1 MKRFSIL
8 FPFSLKCIVL
18 LLFMQTSLESTPSN
32 IDAVTTGGGNK
43 TDHLALLEFKAK
55 IVHDPQN
62 VMRSW
67 NDSAHFCNWEGVVCG
82 RKHRRVTILNLEDKG
97 LVGSLSPYIGNMSF
111 LRQIILRNNSLQG
124 KIPAEV
130 GRLFR
135 LQAFDLYYNHVEGK
149 IPWNLSL
156 CSNLRLLILQNNKL
170 EGQIPTELANLRKLW
185 VLDLGVNYL
194 TGGLPPSIA
203 NMSLLEMLAV
213 PNNFLTGS
221 IPDVLGQL
229 SHLSS
234 IGLPL
239 NNFSGIIPPCM
250 YNISSI
256 KIFSV
261 AINSLHGSVPSD
273 TGILLPRLQLFE
285 LDNNYFSGSIP
296 LSISNASELQV
307 LTLSGNNFN
316 GEVLVQFG
324 LLKQLR
330 ILLLQGNN
338 FNGGLQFIASMANCS
353 NLIYLEL
360 SQNQFTG
367 ALPNS
372 VANLSSNLRFLAIA
386 DNRISGSL
394 PLGLFDLVNLPRIIL
409 QRNQITGA
417 IPTEIGKLQKLQE
430 LFLDQNR
437 LSGKIPS
444 SIGNLSSLIN
454 LQLDINM
461 LQGTIPSSLGN
472 CRNLLRLGLSR
483 NNLSGFIPKQLFPI
497 ASMLISISLFQN
509 HLVGPLPLEICNLFN
524 LNGLSIS
531 QNMLSGEIPS
541 NLGQCSSLEFLF
553 MDNNNFQGAIPMS
566 LESLRGLR
574 QFDISNNNMS
584 GPIPK
589 YLGKLAL
596 EYLNFSFNNLEGEVP
611 TEGVFANMSSI
622 SLEGNKMVCGGIQE
636 LRLPRCSFEVS
647 KKRKLRQVIQ
657 VAVIT
662 IPCILGVLIL
672 SASLCCWYKRQKRM
686 QSPSSLELKSFPKLS
701 YQKILKATDGFSTAN
716 LLGAGSFGSVYKGTL
731 EEDGVIIA
739 VKVLNPQRRGAAKS
753 FKAECK
759 VLQNIRHRNLV
770 RTITSCSS
778 IDFQGNDFKA
788 LVYEYMPNGNLD
800 KWLHPSSEIYVE
812 PTEQWSLSFLQRIN
826 IAIDVGSAVDYLHH
840 GCQKPVIHC
849 DLKPSNILLDNEMVA
864 HIGDFGLAKFLS
876 QLSGPIHSSSVGVRG
891 TIGYAAPEYGLGSD
905 PSTSGD
911 VYSYGILLL
920 EMMTSKK
927 PTDNI
932 FVEGLN
938 LHDFARMALP
948 DHAVE
953 IVDPILLQEDE
964 EEEARLNRNEGPTQ
978 VRYGEKIEC
987 LIRMMKVG
995 AGCSMESPQ
1004 DRMAI
1009 SDAVNELQSIRKY
1022 YM

>member
-1 MKRFSIL
+1 MSSSRRTLLGFRSQWIMGAATVPVFLTLMLAKRSIEAERFFLLAVFSSNMQLSRIMIRDGVGIDQVK
-8 FPFSLKCIVL
+8 SLREVED
-18 LLFMQTSLESTPSN
+18 FMDRGERKWWETSLESTPSN

-497 ASMLISISLFQN
+497 ASMLI
-509 HLVGPLPLEICNLFN
+509 
-524 LNGLSIS
+524 
-531 QNMLSGEIPS
+531 
-541 NLGQCSSLEFLF
+541 
-553 MDNNNFQGAIPMS
+553 
-566 LESLRGLR
+566 
-574 QFDISNNNMS
+574 
-584 GPIPK
+584 
-589 YLGKLAL
+589 
-596 EYLNFSFNNLEGEVP
+596 
-611 TEGVFANMSSI
+611 
-622 SLEGNKMVCGGIQE
+622 
-636 LRLPRCSFEVS
+636 
-647 KKRKLRQVIQ
+647 
-657 VAVIT
+657 
-662 IPCILGVLIL
+662 
-672 SASLCCWYKRQKRM
+672 CWYKRQKRM

-1022 YM
+1022 YMGARAGLSTRARS